1 MYVEKIKSARK
12 NILTGE
18 IGALLHDIGKCH
30 PNFIKSKSIEKAAS
44 DEHAQIDKFLENDL
58 VSYIK
63 DEKFTFKI
71 KNLETDAYSLITK
84 HHYKDEDL
92 KDPKDQLVKLLK
104 TCDHKDSADDKG
116 VVRREQGLDNT
127 YISSPFGYRKEK
139 IDLTC
144 LQKRFDD
151 LQDNLIGLFKNYISD
166 ELDLFCFR
174 KGLLNNLKTTF
185 SHALGETR
193 IPSNDVTLWDHS
205 YSTAALFKT
214 ILAGRICGSYIDEP
228 NKKSIEKWRI
238 YGVCWR
244 GEEFINQGQK
254 IAEIQKRAEILEEI
268 KSKVKMKFEDEIPIG
283 NAIYEDTNGI
293 YFTFP
298 DLTTQTKELA
308 RSCSEEALNIINDIS
323 ANELW
328 SFFTLS
334 ESSSTL
340 TIIANELDFSSK
352 KRKIPRMKPILF
364 IKNDDPIPF
373 ENPTLF
379 TPAEGEDVCPV
390 CKVRTKPIN
399 DERCD
404 ICEKRRKGR
413 LESWLNNREN
423 TIWTDEVADKNNRV
437 ALLSLNFNLDKWL
450 DGRMIRTIFS
460 QTFEEWL
467 NKAEE
472 SLHDVIEKWEVEIS
486 NDIDKKEKTIKSMG
500 KANLKESDEEK
511 LKKFIKDK
519 EELEKQKNQLT
530 FIFKPQKEVIYKL
543 LGLVL
548 NWWNNRSQKS
558 KDNDKQKVAKIL
570 DTFFEE
576 NIGLKA
582 NTLDTHLSNI
592 MERIGEDKLTKENLA
607 AYLFTQNPSPARI
620 YRIWKETEEFFEL
633 IIREIINKIY
643 SNKWGRLKFSIDN
656 NNLKSKLKQA
666 EELKENTPYIIEK
679 EKLNPQHILV
689 LHTKNGEFYTIESLD
704 KFKSEDESGENAV
717 FEVLKQGFNYLALED
732 KPNKNLLKEEILK
745 EDIKVEESKK
755 KDKKTRKRSE
765 EYIPLIEIN
774 KSPLSLRMIVPASD
788 SIKILKLI
796 SKLYNER
803 FEKVLGKLPLNAKL
817 LVTNRKFPLYVLL
830 DAEKRM
836 LAGSEFTKAIPTNI
850 WWNVDSLRNEE
861 FYGYYSIKKRE
872 EGKYTLDDLSSLSK
886 GKIYQILPGY
896 FDFELLLGTT
906 DRYNIYYEGENRG
919 DRDYKL
925 FSKRP
930 YYQYQFSELLELWD
944 ILTAN
949 ISTSQINFIEESFI
963 TKLREWRN
971 IEDNNKEDIF
981 KEFAV
986 ATLED
991 AFGKKWDELSE
1002 ETRFLLI
1009 NSSQNKALLDTIIL
1023 FRHILKEGVEE
1034 K

>member
-1 MYVEKIKSARK
+1 MYFEKIKSARQ

-30 PNFIKSKSIEKAAS
+30 PNFVKTKSKENIRGLPH
-44 DEHAQIDKFLENDL
+44 HARDIDKFLDDYL
-58 VSYIK
+58 VRYIK
-63 DEKFTFKI
+63 DEKFKFKI
-71 KNLETDAYSLITK
+71 NNIESGIYSLITK
-84 HHYKDEDL
+84 HHDKDEDL
-92 KDPKDQLVKLLK
+92 KDPKYQLVKLLK

-116 VVRREQGLDNT
+116 IVRRQQGLDNT
-127 YISSPFGYRKEK
+127 IISSPFGYQKEK
-139 IDLTC
+139 IDLTS

-151 LQDNLIGLFKNYISD
+151 LQDNLKGLFKNYISD
-166 ELDLFCFR
+166 QLDLSCFR
-174 KGLLNNLKTTF
+174 KGLLNNLKITF

-205 YSTAALFKT
+205 YSTASLFKSVLCA
-214 ILAGRICGSYIDEP
+214 IALDENLDP
-228 NKKSIEKWRI
+228 QKLQWQLL
-238 YGVCWR
+238 GFCWD
-244 GEEFINQGQK
+244 GIGFINKGKK
-254 IAEIQKRAEILEEI
+254 IADILKRNEIIEEMKI
-268 KSKVKMKFEDEIPIG
+268 ELKEKFEDEIPIG
-283 NAIYEDTNGI
+283 NAIYEDINGV

-298 DLTTQTKELA
+298 TLKNDNAKELA
-308 RSCSEEALNIINDIS
+308 KECAEESLKIIRDKS
-323 ANELW
+323 DNEIW
-328 SFFTLS
+328 PFFTLS
-334 ESSSTL
+334 KPSRTL
-340 TIIANELDFSSK
+340 TILSSELKSAAE
-352 KRKIPRMKPILF
+352 KRDIPKMSPMLF
-364 IKNDDPIPF
+364 VENGEKQIGSNPDIPIP
-373 ENPTLF
+373 ETDKVRK
-379 TPAEGEDVCPV
+379 DVCPV
-390 CKVRTKPIN
+390 CRMRTKPVSN
-399 DERCD
+399 ERCD

-413 LESWLNNREN
+413 LEEWFNNRKN

-450 DGRMIRTIFS
+450 DGRMIGTIFS
-460 QTFEEWL
+460 QTFEEWFD
-467 NKAEE
+467 
-472 SLHDVIEKWEVEIS
+472 S
-486 NDIDKKEKTIKSMG
+486 
-500 KANLKESDEEK
+500 KESKKLFNNKQQVQK
-511 LKKFIKDK
+511 LKKRNIDLNLPLNKLSKALLKIITD
-519 EELEKQKNQLT
+519 ES
-530 FIFKPQKEVIYKL
+530 ISSDRGFK
-543 LGLVL
+543 
-548 NWWNNRSQKS
+548 
-558 KDNDKQKVAKIL
+558 
-570 DTFFEE
+570 
-576 NIGLKA
+576 
-582 NTLDTHLSNI
+582 SNI
-592 MERIGEDKLTKENLA
+592 INTFYEDISSSQNSSEDNYIDKFIEKIKYRLEPKSFDSDNLQQL
-607 AYLFTQNPSPARI
+607 LFTQNPSPARI

-633 IIREIINKIY
+633 IIKEIINKIY

-656 NNLKSKLKQA
+656 NNLKSKLKQG
-666 EELKENTPYIIEK
+666 EELKENTPYLIKK
-679 EKLNPQHILV
+679 EELNPQNLLV

-704 KFKSEDESGENAV
+704 KFKSEDETGENAV
-717 FEVLKQGFNYLALED
+717 CEALKQGFNYLALED
-732 KPNKNLLKEEILK
+732 KPNENLLKEEI
-745 EDIKVEESKK
+745 EPNNIK
-755 KDKKTRKRSE
+755 TE

-788 SIKILKLI
+788 AIKILELI

-836 LAGSEFTKAIPTNI
+836 LAGSGFTKAIPTNI
-850 WWNVDSLRNEE
+850 WWNVDSLRNEG

-886 GKIYQILPGY
+886 GKIYQIFPGY

-906 DRYNIYYEGENRG
+906 DRYNIYYEGEKRG

-949 ISTSQINFIEESFI
+949 ISSSQINFIEESFI

-971 IEDNNKEDIF
+971 IEDNNKEDVYR
-981 KEFAV
+981 EFAV
-986 ATLED
+986 ATLKD

-1009 NSSQNKALLDTIIL
+1009 NSSQNKALLDTIVL

>member
-1 MYVEKIKSARK
+1 M
-12 NILTGE
+12 
-18 IGALLHDIGKCH
+18 
-30 PNFIKSKSIEKAAS
+30 
-44 DEHAQIDKFLENDL
+44 
-58 VSYIK
+58 
-63 DEKFTFKI
+63 
-71 KNLETDAYSLITK
+71 
-84 HHYKDEDL
+84 
-92 KDPKDQLVKLLK
+92 
-104 TCDHKDSADDKG
+104 
-116 VVRREQGLDNT
+116 
-127 YISSPFGYRKEK
+127 
-139 IDLTC
+139 
-144 LQKRFDD
+144 
-151 LQDNLIGLFKNYISD
+151 
-166 ELDLFCFR
+166 
-174 KGLLNNLKTTF
+174 NNLKTTF

-205 YSTAALFKT
+205 YSTASLFKSVLCE
-214 ILAGRICGSYIDEP
+214 IALDEEP
-228 NKKSIEKWRI
+228 DPGQLQWRVL
-238 YGVCWR
+238 GFCWD
-244 GEEFINQGQK
+244 GIGFINKGKK
-254 IAEIQKRAEILEEI
+254 IADILKRNEIIEEMKI
-268 KSKVKMKFEDEIPIG
+268 ELKEKFEEEIPIG
-283 NAIYEDTNGI
+283 NAIYEDINGV

-298 DLTTQTKELA
+298 TLKDDNAKELA
-308 RSCSEEALNIINDIS
+308 KECAEESLKILRDKS
-323 ANELW
+323 DNEIW
-328 SFFTLS
+328 PFFTLS
-334 ESSSTL
+334 KPSTTL
-340 TIIANELDFSSK
+340 TILSSELKSAAE
-352 KRKIPRMKPILF
+352 KRDIPKMSPMLF
-364 IKNDDPIPF
+364 VEKGEKRIGSNPDIPIP
-373 ENPTLF
+373 ETD
-379 TPAEGEDVCPV
+379 EDRKDVCPV
-390 CKVRTKPIN
+390 CRMRTKSVN

-413 LESWLNNREN
+413 LQDWFNNREN

-450 DGRMIRTIFS
+450 DGTMIGTIFS
-460 QTFEEWL
+460 QTFEEWFH
-467 NKAEE
+467 
-472 SLHDVIEKWEVEIS
+472 S
-486 NDIDKKEKTIKSMG
+486 
-500 KANLKESDEEK
+500 KESKKLFNNKQQVQK
-511 LKKFIKDK
+511 LKKRNIDLNLPLNKLSKALLKIITDESISRDRGFKSDIINTFYEDISSSQNSSEDNYIDKFIEKIK
-519 EELEKQKNQLT
+519 YRLE
-530 FIFKPQKEVIYKL
+530 P
-543 LGLVL
+543 
-548 NWWNNRSQKS
+548 KS
-558 KDNDKQKVAKIL
+558 FDS
-570 DTFFEE
+570 DT
-576 NIGLKA
+576 LQQV
-582 NTLDTHLSNI
+582 
-592 MERIGEDKLTKENLA
+592 
-607 AYLFTQNPSPARI
+607 LFTQNPSPARI

-633 IIREIINKIY
+633 IIKEIINKIY

-666 EELKENTPYIIEK
+666 EGLKENTPYIIEK

-704 KFKSEDESGENAV
+704 KFKSEDETGENAV
-717 FEVLKQGFNYLALED
+717 YKALKQGFNYLALED
-732 KPNKNLLKEEILK
+732 KPNENLLKEEI
-745 EDIKVEESKK
+745 EPNNIK
-755 KDKKTRKRSE
+755 TE

-788 SIKILKLI
+788 SIKILELI

-836 LAGSEFTKAIPTNI
+836 LAGSGFTKAIPTNI

-861 FYGYYSIKKRE
+861 FYGYYPIKNLD
-872 EGKYTLDDLSSLSK
+872 EGEYTLDDLASLSK
-886 GKIYQILPGY
+886 GKIYQIFPGY

-906 DRYNIYYEGENRG
+906 DRYNIYYKGGKRG

-930 YYQYQFSELLELWD
+930 YYQYQFSELLELWN

-949 ISTSQINFIEESFI
+949 ISASQINFIEESFI

-1009 NSSQNKALLDTIIL
+1009 NSSQNKALLDTIVL

>member
-1 MYVEKIKSARK
+1 MYFEKIKSARQ
-12 NILTGE
+12 NVLTGE

-30 PNFIKSKSIEKAAS
+30 PNFVKTKSKENIRGLPH
-44 DEHAQIDKFLENDL
+44 HARDIDKFVDSTLLNLFRNVKVKFDE
-58 VSYIK
+58 
-63 DEKFTFKI
+63 DEKSIYDFIRYHHNPRDVGGISLK
-71 KNLETDAYSLITK
+71 KLEK
-84 HHYKDEDL
+84 
-92 KDPKDQLVKLLK
+92 
-104 TCDHKDSADDKG
+104 CDRLDSADDKG
-116 VVRREQGLDNT
+116 IVRKKQSIENT
-127 YISSPFGYRKEK
+127 IISSPFGYRKEK

-151 LQDNLIGLFKNYISD
+151 LQDNLKGLFKNYISD

-205 YSTAALFKT
+205 YSTASLFKSVLCE
-214 ILAGRICGSYIDEP
+214 IALDEEPDPGQLQWRVLGS
-228 NKKSIEKWRI
+228 
-238 YGVCWR
+238 CWD
-244 GEEFINQGQK
+244 GIGFINKGKK
-254 IAEIQKRAEILEEI
+254 IADILKRNEIIEEMKI
-268 KSKVKMKFEDEIPIG
+268 ELKEKFEDEIPIG
-283 NAIYEDTNGI
+283 NVIYEDINGV
-293 YFTFP
+293 YLTFP
-298 DLTTQTKELA
+298 TLKNDNAKELA
-308 RSCSEEALNIINDIS
+308 KECAEEGLKIIRDKS
-323 ANELW
+323 DNEIW
-328 SFFTLS
+328 PFFTLS
-334 ESSSTL
+334 KPSRTL
-340 TIIANELDFSSK
+340 TILSSELKSAAEKRDIPKISS
-352 KRKIPRMKPILF
+352 MLF
-364 IKNDDPIPF
+364 VDGGKSIRIDDNPDISVPKND
-373 ENPTLF
+373 
-379 TPAEGEDVCPV
+379 EDVCPV
-390 CKVRTKPIN
+390 CRMRTKPVSN
-399 DERCD
+399 ERCD

-413 LESWLNNREN
+413 LEEWFNNRKN

-450 DGRMIRTIFS
+450 DGTLIGTIFS

-467 NKAEE
+467 NSKKTKKDNNCKVEKSTIQLLEE
-472 SLHDVIEKWEVEIS
+472 ANINTTIQPNRESVYSLLLEVIR
-486 NDIDKKEKTIKSMG
+486 NLDNKEKNNDMK
-500 KANLKESDEEK
+500 KAA
-511 LKKFIKDK
+511 
-519 EELEKQKNQLT
+519 Q
-530 FIFKPQKEVIYKL
+530 
-543 LGLVL
+543 
-548 NWWNNRSQKS
+548 
-558 KDNDKQKVAKIL
+558 IL
-570 DTFFEE
+570 DTFFQDVDIAEKQLE
-576 NIGLKA
+576 KHIK
-582 NTLDTHLSNI
+582 NI
-592 MERIGEDKLTKENLA
+592 MERMGEDKLTKENLA
-607 AYLFTQNPSPARI
+607 AYLFIQNPSPARI

-633 IIREIINKIY
+633 IIKEIINKIY

-656 NNLKSKLKQA
+656 NNLKSKLKRA

-704 KFKSEDESGENAV
+704 KFKSEDETGENAV
-717 FEVLKQGFNYLALED
+717 CEALKQGFNYLALED
-732 KPNKNLLKEEILK
+732 KPNENLLKEEI
-745 EDIKVEESKK
+745 EPNNIK
-755 KDKKTRKRSE
+755 TE

-788 SIKILKLI
+788 AIKILELI

-836 LAGSEFTKAIPTNI
+836 LAGSGFTKAIPTNI
-850 WWNVDSLRNEE
+850 WWNVDSLRNEG
-861 FYGYYSIKKRE
+861 FYGYYSMKKRE

>member
-1 MYVEKIKSARK
+1 MYFEKIKSARQ

-30 PNFIKSKSIEKAAS
+30 PNFVKTKSKENIRGLPH
-44 DEHAQIDKFLENDL
+44 HARDIDKFLDDYL
-58 VSYIK
+58 VRYIK
-63 DEKFTFKI
+63 DEKFKFKI
-71 KNLETDAYSLITK
+71 NNIESGIYSLITK
-84 HHYKDEDL
+84 HHDKDEDL
-92 KDPKDQLVKLLK
+92 KDPKYQLVKLLK

-116 VVRREQGLDNT
+116 IVRRQQGLDNT
-127 YISSPFGYRKEK
+127 IISSPFGYQKEK
-139 IDLTC
+139 IDLTS

-151 LQDNLIGLFKNYISD
+151 LQDNLKGLFKNYIYD
-166 ELDLFCFR
+166 ELDLSCFR

-205 YSTAALFKT
+205 YSTASLFKSVLCE
-214 ILAGRICGSYIDEP
+214 IALDEEP
-228 NKKSIEKWRI
+228 DPGELQWRAL
-238 YGVCWR
+238 GFCWD
-244 GEEFINQGQK
+244 GIGFINKGKK
-254 IAEIQKRAEILEEI
+254 IADILKRNEIIEETKI
-268 KSKVKMKFEDEIPIG
+268 ELKEKFEDEIPIG
-283 NAIYEDTNGI
+283 NAIYEDINGV

-298 DLTTQTKELA
+298 TLKDDNAKELA
-308 RSCSEEALNIINDIS
+308 KECAEESLKILRDKS
-323 ANELW
+323 DNEIW
-328 SFFTLS
+328 PFFTLS
-334 ESSSTL
+334 KPSRTL
-340 TIIANELDFSSK
+340 TILSSELKSAAE
-352 KRKIPRMKPILF
+352 KRDIPKMSPMLF
-364 IKNDDPIPF
+364 VENGEKQIGSNPDIPLP
-373 ENPTLF
+373 ETD
-379 TPAEGEDVCPV
+379 EDRKDVCPV
-390 CKVRTKPIN
+390 CRMRTKPVSN
-399 DERCD
+399 ERCD

-413 LESWLNNREN
+413 LQDWFNNREN

-450 DGRMIRTIFS
+450 DGTMIGTIFS

-472 SLHDVIEKWEVEIS
+472 PLHEVVEKWKKEIR
-486 NDIDKKEKTIKSMG
+486 NDIDKKEETIKNME
-500 KANLKESDEEK
+500 KAKLKESAKKNLE
-511 LKKFIKDK
+511 KFIKGK
-519 EELEKQKNQLT
+519 EELEKQQNQLT
-530 FIFKPQKEVIYKL
+530 FVLKPQKEVIYKL

-548 NWWNNRSQKS
+548 NWWNTRSQKS
-558 KDNDKQKVAKIL
+558 KDNDKQKIAKIL
-570 DTFFEE
+570 DTFFEDIKVVSDKDK
-576 NIGLKA
+576 NGIY
-582 NTLDTHLSNI
+582 I
-592 MERIGEDKLTKENLA
+592 EDLMENLR
-607 AYLFTQNPSPARI
+607 LLIEPKPFNVTNLQRWFFTQNPSPARI

-633 IIREIINKIY
+633 IIKEIINKIY

-656 NNLKSKLKQA
+656 NNLKSKLKQG
-666 EELKENTPYIIEK
+666 EELKENTPYLIKK
-679 EKLNPQHILV
+679 EELNPQNLLV

-704 KFKSEDESGENAV
+704 KFKSEDETGENAV
-717 FEVLKQGFNYLALED
+717 CEALKQGFNYLALED
-732 KPNKNLLKEEILK
+732 KPNENLLKEEI
-745 EDIKVEESKK
+745 EPNNIK
-755 KDKKTRKRSE
+755 TE

-788 SIKILKLI
+788 AIKILELI

-836 LAGSEFTKAIPTNI
+836 LAGSGFTKAIPTNI
-850 WWNVDSLRNEE
+850 WWNVDSLRNEG